1 MHVHPWHLPRR
12 KWLKRHVGRCQ
23 GNGGKESAKEF
34 FQGSGAQE
42 NSKVFKL
49 KTKVNKV
56 ARVFKF
62 LNFEEQ
68 SLVHTVSAP
77 RSNEGAVVE
86 QCGGAG
92 LEAESGGS
100 KAFTRDYDAGLEA
113 AFGNSVGS
121 FDGAKPSAEF
131 GGIEAEV
138 EFKGSMHDK
147 EEVEDMM
154 LGRLQCAG
162 HGEGGSGA
170 VWAAENVQKGR
181 VTDFQEM
188 EVLGEEHMVAEASG
202 IVGSVRGGKSD
213 ANSSDMVIMGH
224 LHAHSPIV
232 GSLGVGSACV
242 GSSVGVRGA
251 PGWSV
256 GRWSARL
263 SSSLC
268 CPGCGL
274 YGDGSLCM
282 MCDTHGTR
290 NSCVI
295 NSVQNLRLVRR
306 PEHREETKL
315 LKASSG
321 IQVGFPVVDNV
332 PGNASLVDYLRW
344 APKKWPVEGWECR
357 TVLTPWVE
365 KVKCFLAG
373 GCEVVST
380 IMRVSEWYPVSTGP
394 GEPLRTA
401 LGWTP
406 LLRTPSSGVW
416 LFRGAV
422 RGEQLLAALVSSVD
436 WVPRGTYRTAW
447 AVEPRCL
454 CSYAYGRRVAVGPH
468 TGCRSWELL
477 RDLWRAIA
485 PHMAPWCAIGDV
497 PTCANLNYYG
507 GSGSCVRWHSDD
519 EVLFGGRG
527 ESKLIVS
534 VSVGF
539 SALFRWKPRSCP
551 DCEADS
557 TWLHHGDLLVMDGR
571 CQDEYL
577 HSTDPRLDGERV
589 NITFRWLKNHV
600 PKCPLGTGV
609 MCCLPTCVKG
619 LPVPV
624 YAGLK
629 GLVWYSGWVLWFL
642 LGMGLMLLAFLALV
656 GLWHGKSRYFWVK
669 LSFSLQGACLF
680 LCHARETP
688 GIHTGPGSGV
698 LGFWEWFLGG
708 FWGSGV

>member
-1 MHVHPWHLPRR
+1 M
-12 KWLKRHVGRCQ
+12 
-23 GNGGKESAKEF
+23 
-34 FQGSGAQE
+34 
-42 NSKVFKL
+42 
-49 KTKVNKV
+49 
-56 ARVFKF
+56 
-62 LNFEEQ
+62 
-68 SLVHTVSAP
+68 
-77 RSNEGAVVE
+77 
-86 QCGGAG
+86 
-92 LEAESGGS
+92 
-100 KAFTRDYDAGLEA
+100 
-113 AFGNSVGS
+113 
-121 FDGAKPSAEF
+121 
-131 GGIEAEV
+131 
-138 EFKGSMHDK
+138 
-147 EEVEDMM
+147 
-154 LGRLQCAG
+154 
-162 HGEGGSGA
+162 
-170 VWAAENVQKGR
+170 
-181 VTDFQEM
+181 
-188 EVLGEEHMVAEASG
+188 
-202 IVGSVRGGKSD
+202 
-213 ANSSDMVIMGH
+213 
-224 LHAHSPIV
+224 
-232 GSLGVGSACV
+232 
-242 GSSVGVRGA
+242 
-251 PGWSV
+251 
-256 GRWSARL
+256 
-263 SSSLC
+263 
-268 CPGCGL
+268 
-274 YGDGSLCM
+274 
-282 MCDTHGTR
+282 
-290 NSCVI
+290 
-295 NSVQNLRLVRR
+295 
-306 PEHREETKL
+306 
-315 LKASSG
+315 
-321 IQVGFPVVDNV
+321 
-332 PGNASLVDYLRW
+332 
-344 APKKWPVEGWECR
+344 
-357 TVLTPWVE
+357 
-365 KVKCFLAG
+365 
-373 GCEVVST
+373 ST

-406 LLRTPSSGVW
+406 LLCTPSSGVW

-624 YAGLK
+624 YAGLE

-656 GLWHGKSRYFWVK
+656 GIWHEKSRYFWVK
-669 LSFSLQGACLF
+669 LSFSLQGACIF

-688 GIHTGPGSGV
+688 GILTGPGSGA

-708 FWGSGV
+708 FLGFWGLKGNRGRMPGTLVGVWPPSLSDYDACLVFWSCWAFEGNGGRTQRKTSFPFPLPRGENGSFLGKLD